1 MNSGKRQ
8 LLPLTGMRCFLALW
22 VVVYHQIPAVH
33 TLAIDWF
40 PNAPDIVPCL
50 IRTGYVAVSV
60 FFVLSGFVLSYNYDL
75 GKRWPPSAVW
85 RFAAARF
92 ARVYPAYFLGILLIL
107 PFMLLRAAKGVT
119 DLATQAFFGLLSVML
134 LQSWN
139 PWAALTWNYPGW
151 SLSNEVFFYSMFPF
165 AGVLLWRLKRPGSLT
180 IGLLSL
186 WALSLVAPLWS
197 VAAHVHSFGD
207 APATAH
213 TMDPSVGPL
222 ANFVKYNP
230 LLRIPEFFAGILLG
244 RIYILI
250 EAITPRWIG
259 RGYWLY
265 LPGMLLA
272 GAALANADRIPLP
285 LINSGLLLPFYAC
298 IILGLAL
305 DGGIV
310 ARFLS
315 TGPLVFLGNAS
326 YSMYILH
333 VPLSLFL
340 MVFVKHILALVPA
353 GLGWVGVYSG
363 TVVAVSCVVYKFVE
377 EPANRYL
384 KGKLIRRPPTA
395 MATTA

>member
-139 PWAALTWNYPGW
+139 PWAALTWNTPGGR
-151 SLSNEVFFYSMFPF
+151 SRTKYSFT
-165 AGVLLWRLKRPGSLT
+165 ACSRLR
-180 IGLLSL
+180 
-186 WALSLVAPLWS
+186 A
-197 VAAHVHSFGD
+197 
-207 APATAH
+207 
-213 TMDPSVGPL
+213 
-222 ANFVKYNP
+222 Y
-230 LLRIPEFFAGILLG
+230 
-244 RIYILI
+244 
-250 EAITPRWIG
+250 
-259 RGYWLY
+259 
-265 LPGMLLA
+265 
-272 GAALANADRIPLP
+272 
-285 LINSGLLLPFYAC
+285 C
-298 IILGLAL
+298 C
-305 DGGIV
+305 GG
-310 ARFLS
+310 
-315 TGPLVFLGNAS
+315 
-326 YSMYILH
+326 
-333 VPLSLFL
+333 
-340 MVFVKHILALVPA
+340 
-353 GLGWVGVYSG
+353 
-363 TVVAVSCVVYKFVE
+363 
-377 EPANRYL
+377 
-384 KGKLIRRPPTA
+384 
-395 MATTA
+395 